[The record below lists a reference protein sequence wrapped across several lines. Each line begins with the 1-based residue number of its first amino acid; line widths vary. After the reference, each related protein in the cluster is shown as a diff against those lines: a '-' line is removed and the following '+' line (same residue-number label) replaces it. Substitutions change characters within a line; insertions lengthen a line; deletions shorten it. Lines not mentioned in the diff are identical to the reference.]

1 MTCRIKCGY
10 KAKCQSFGLLRE
22 LDMGSDFGTSRSS
35 SVRKIPVQQN
45 RHEMRL
51 SGIIKILGVGG
62 GIYKVS
68 ISRKVPIRL
77 YHVTLNCQPPT
88 KLDPGS
94 GRSSPTFLRPTTFV
108 YSTQICA
115 STALVWLRYIP
126 TSSMGVGIITS
137 LAIITASIRGNKF
150 TSFKLM
156 FNQSNSSPDMS

>member
-1 MTCRIKCGY
+1 MPIVWPASRVGHG
-10 KAKCQSFGLLRE
+10 FGLRDVTFIVRE
-22 LDMGSDFGTSRSS
+22 EDSCSTKPSRDAAF
-35 SVRKIPVQQN
+35 RDYQN
-45 RHEMRL
+45 TWCR
-51 SGIIKILGVGG
+51 GG